1 MNILINLIS
10 SFRSSVEFLD
20 SHSGSMLVL
29 LTAVYVVGTLLM
41 WFEMRQTR
49 LKTEESNIQVTL
61 EPQARWGNF
70 FDLVIANIGNTPV
83 YDLKISMEPK
93 GLKTLGD
100 RKLDDI
106 NLFKRNIPVFGK
118 GQTLSTFAISYVDFI
133 NSEQQK
139 QITFTADYKTGNG
152 KKRTQAFD
160 FDLEVYKNMSASSE
174 SSLGDVV
181 AEMKNVTKK
190 LDKIS
195 QHFEKKD
202 LKEEISA
209 KKTDTSL

>member
-1 MNILINLIS
+1 
-10 SFRSSVEFLD
+10 
-20 SHSGSMLVL
+20 MLVL

-49 LKTEESNIQVTL
+49 LKAEESNIQVTL

-70 FDLVIANIGNTPV
+70 FDLVIANIGNVPV
-83 YDLKISMEPK
+83 YDLSISMEPK

-100 RKLDDI
+100 RKLEDI
-106 NLFKRNIPVFGK
+106 NLFKYSIPVFGK
-118 GQTLSTFAISYVDFI
+118 GQTISTFAISYVDFI

-139 QITFTADYKTGNG
+139 QITFIVHYKTRSG
-152 KKRTQAFD
+152 KNRTQKFD

-174 SSLGDVV
+174 SSLSDVV
-181 AEMKNVTKK
+181 TEMKNMTNKI
-190 LDKIS
+190 DRIS

-202 LKEEISA
+202 FEEKCRSV
-209 KKTDTSL
+209 KF

>member
-1 MNILINLIS
+1 MNFIILLKS
-10 SFRSSVEFLD
+10 SIEFLD

-29 LTAVYVVGTLLM
+29 LTVVYVVGTLLM
-41 WFEMRQTR
+41 WLEMRHTR
-49 LKTEESNIQVTL
+49 LKTEESNIQITL
-61 EPQARWGNF
+61 EPQVRCGNF

-100 RKLDDI
+100 KKLENI
-106 NLFKRNIPVFGK
+106 NLFKRPIPVFGK

-139 QITFTADYKTGNG
+139 QITFIINYKTGAG
-152 KKRTQAFD
+152 KKRIQEFC
-160 FDLEVYKNMSASSE
+160 FDLEVYRNMSASSE
-174 SSLGDVV
+174 DSLGDVV
-181 AEMKNVTKK
+181 EEMKNITKK

-195 QHFEKKD
+195 RHFERKD
-202 LKEEISA
+202 LKEEIA
-209 KKTDTSL
+209 VKKGQS